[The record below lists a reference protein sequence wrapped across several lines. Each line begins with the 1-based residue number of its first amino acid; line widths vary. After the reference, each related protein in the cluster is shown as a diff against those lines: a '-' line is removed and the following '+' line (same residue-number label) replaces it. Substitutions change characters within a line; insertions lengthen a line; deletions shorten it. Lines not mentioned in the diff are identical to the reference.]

1 LTSVVHSFKESA
13 ICLSPL
19 FSNLRTP
26 HPTNPIPYIKIK
38 MRFSIFAAAAFLATA
53 IYADEVTV
61 YSTDEITVTSCAATV
76 TNCPAR
82 STVTYTTSYPV
93 VTSSA
98 HYSNSSTSTS
108 KAAGVPASSSS
119 VLLSTITISTCVPT
133 VIYSTITVSPTTKAA
148 PSSTGTISYSHN
160 VTAPAATASPTQFTG
175 SASSVQGSIVVA
187 AFAGLA
193 AFVFA

>member
-1 LTSVVHSFKESA
+1 
-13 ICLSPL
+13 
-19 FSNLRTP
+19 
-26 HPTNPIPYIKIK
+26 

-53 IYADEVTV
+53 IYADEITV
-61 YSTDEITVTSCAATV
+61 YSTDEITITSCAPTV

-82 STVTYTTSYPV
+82 STVTSTTSYPV

-98 HYSNSSTSTS
+98 HYSNSSTSTTS
-108 KAAGVPASSSS
+108 KAAGVPSSSSSSS

-133 VIYSTITVSPTTKAA
+133 VIYSTITVTPSTKAA

>member
-1 LTSVVHSFKESA
+1 
-13 ICLSPL
+13 
-19 FSNLRTP
+19 
-26 HPTNPIPYIKIK
+26 

-53 IYADEVTV
+53 VYADEITV
-61 YSTDEITVTSCAATV
+61 YSTDEITITSCAPTV

-82 STVTYTTSYPV
+82 STVTSTTSYPV
-93 VTSSA
+93 ITSSA
-98 HYSNSSTSTS
+98 LYSNSSTSTTS
-108 KAAGVPASSSS
+108 KAAGVSSSPPSSSS

-133 VIYSTITVSPTTKAA
+133 VIYSTITVTPSTKAA